1 MNSSIGDPLKKIKV
15 GVIGAGRWGK
25 KHVDEYSKMKNVGL
39 LWVSDLR
46 KENLAFCQDKYNVP
60 CVSQDYHDVLS
71 SDVDAVSVCTL
82 NETHFDIC
90 RDALKAGKHVLV
102 EKPLTINSKEAYK
115 LVNIAKDADRLLAV
129 GHIFRFNNAIVE
141 AKKYVKENFVDDLFY
156 LRLQWTDFVYP
167 EQVKEIIFDM
177 MPHAFDVMNFI
188 LDSWPKKITC
198 FAEGFRK
205 KELEDTA
212 HIICEFPN
220 RILTHT
226 ETSWTLPEK
235 SRQIDVVGRSHCLK
249 IDCLNQKVKIF
260 YEGKLKGE
268 LSVQPNN
275 TLHDELVHFLDA
287 IGKGSFLSN
296 DGETG
301 AKVVELLE
309 QSRKSL
315 EKGKTIVI

>member
-1 MNSSIGDPLKKIKV
+1 MNFSAGDHLKKIKI

-25 KHVDEYSKMKNVGL
+25 KHIDEYSKMQNVEL

-46 KENLAFCQDKYNVP
+46 KENLGFCKDKYKVPNV
-60 CVSQDYHDVLS
+60 SEDYHDVLL
-71 SDVDAVSVCTL
+71 SDVDAVSICTL

-90 RDALKAGKHVLV
+90 RDALESGKHVLV
-102 EKPLTINSKEAYK
+102 EKPLTMNSKEAYT
-115 LVNIAKDADRLLAV
+115 LVDIAKKADRLLAV
-129 GHIFRFNNAIVE
+129 GHIFRFDNSLIE
-141 AKKYVKENFVDDLFY
+141 AKKYMKKNFYDNIFY

-177 MPHAFDVMNFI
+177 MPHAFDVMNF
-188 LDSWPKKITC
+188 LLESWPNKITC

-220 RILTHT
+220 HILTHT

-235 SRQIDVVGRSHCLK
+235 TRQIDVVGRNHCLK
-249 IDCLNQKVKIF
+249 IDCLSQKVRIF
-260 YEGKLKGE
+260 YEGKTKGE
-268 LSVQPNN
+268 LLVQPNN
-275 TLHDELVHFLDA
+275 TIHDELVHFLDA
-287 IGKGSFLSN
+287 IEKGSFLSN

-301 AKVVELLE
+301 ARVVELLE
-309 QSRKSL
+309 KSRKSL
-315 EKGKTIVI
+315 EKGKTITL